1 MGDTRFL
8 LPCLGD
14 DGVTDLGQ
22 STAFKALIKRAS
34 LIAASIL
41 AVAFDAAAQDSHY
54 WTYQYGTR
62 ANLLSGAVVGSV
74 VDISAAYYNPG
85 ALSLVEDISIIAT
98 QKVFELSSL
107 KFDPAVGVD
116 ASLNELRLD
125 LAPGY
130 FAGILPFHFLGNDV
144 LAYSLFTRYLFKSD
158 VNAVAQG
165 DLAEVTDSLT
175 GDFFSSVGFVRE
187 LNESW
192 VGLSYSSPFQDV
204 MGLGLTAYVSYRSQK
219 GSRGFTFESL
229 NDSDE
234 SFISIRERAFSYW
247 NAAILFKGGIAFDW
261 LGASVG
267 LTVTTPRINLFG
279 DGKVVF
285 NRSVFNS
292 ENVFVADYQE
302 GLSST
307 YKTPWSV
314 ALGAAYKREST
325 TLHVTTEYFAPVG
338 EFTVLSPEPFVGQST
353 GDTIV
358 VQITQQLAD
367 ILNFGIG
374 VEHIFKPH
382 LSGYLSFR
390 TDFSADI
397 EGSDDTAD
405 IGATGW
411 DIYFIT
417 AGAAFRLG
425 NADLTAG
432 LAFGWGSSRSQL
444 PDDPALPLPTSTVA
458 MKYRTLRLILAFA
471 I

>member
-1 MGDTRFL
+1 M
-8 LPCLGD
+8 
-14 DGVTDLGQ
+14 
-22 STAFKALIKRAS
+22 
-34 LIAASIL
+34 
-41 AVAFDAAAQDSHY
+41 AFDVAAQDTHY
-54 WTYQYGTR
+54 WTYQYGAR

-85 ALSLVEDISIIAT
+85 ALSLVDDISIITT

-107 KFDPAVGVD
+107 NFDASVGID

-144 LAYSLFTRYLFKSD
+144 LVYSLFTRYLFKSD

-187 LNESW
+187 LNETW
-192 VGLSYSSPFQDV
+192 VGLSYSSPFQEI

-219 GSRGFTFESL
+219 GSTGFVFESL
-229 NDSDE
+229 TDSDE
-234 SFISIRERAFSYW
+234 SFISIRDRGFSYW

-279 DGKVVF
+279 EGKVLF
-285 NRSVFNS
+285 NRSLFNS
-292 ENVFVADYQE
+292 ENVFIADYQE
-302 GLSST
+302 GLPST

-325 TLHVTTEYFAPVG
+325 TVHLTTEYFAPVG
-338 EFTVLSPEPFVGQST
+338 EFAVLSPEPFVGQST
-353 GDTIV
+353 GDTIT
-358 VQITQQLAD
+358 VQLTQQLTD
-367 ILNFGIG
+367 VLNFGIG
-374 VEHIFKPH
+374 VEQVFKPH
-382 LSGYLSFR
+382 LSGYVSFR

-397 EGSDDTAD
+397 EGSDETTDMGVTS
-405 IGATGW
+405 W

-425 NADLTAG
+425 NADFTAG
-432 LAFGWGSSRSQL
+432 LAFGWGSSQSTL
-444 PDDPALPLPTSTVA
+444 PDDPALPSPSPTVA

>member
-1 MGDTRFL
+1 MHAFFSRALATT
-8 LPCLGD
+8 
-14 DGVTDLGQ
+14 GVTDLGQ
-22 STAFKALIKRAS
+22 STALKALIKRAS
-34 LIAASIL
+34 LIAASIV
-41 AVAFDAAAQDSHY
+41 AVAFDAAAQDTHY
-54 WTYQYGTR
+54 WTYQYGAR

-85 ALSLVEDISIIAT
+85 ALSLVEDISLIAT

-107 KFDPAVGVD
+107 TFDPEVGID
-116 ASLNELRLD
+116 ASLSDLRLD

-130 FAGILPFHFLGNDV
+130 FAGIIPFHFLGNDV

-158 VNAVAQG
+158 VTAVAQG

-175 GDFFSSVGFVRE
+175 GDFFKSTGFLRN
-187 LNESW
+187 LNETW
-192 VGLSYSSPFQDV
+192 VGVSYSSPFQDV

-219 GSRGFTFESL
+219 GTTGFLFESL
-229 NDSDE
+229 NDSGE
-234 SFISIRERAFSYW
+234 SLMSIRDRGFSYW

-279 DGKVVF
+279 EGKVLF
-285 NRSVFNS
+285 NRSLFNS

-325 TLHVTTEYFAPVG
+325 TVHITTEYFAPVS
-338 EFTVLSPEPFVGQST
+338 EFAVLSPEPFIGQST
-353 GDTIV
+353 GDTIAA
-358 VQITQQLAD
+358 QLTLELD
-367 ILNFGIG
+367 DVLNFGLG
-374 VEHIFKPH
+374 LEHTFRPH
-382 LSGYLSFR
+382 LSGYVSFR
-390 TDFSADI
+390 TDFSAAV
-397 EGSDDTAD
+397 EGSDETTDMGVTN
-405 IGATGW
+405 W

-417 AGAAFRLG
+417 AGTAFRIG

-432 LAFGWGSSRSQL
+432 LAFGWGSSKSQL
-444 PDDPALPLPTSTVA
+444 PEDPGLPSPSPKVA
-458 MKYRTLRLILAFA
+458 MKYRTLRLIIAFA

>member
-1 MGDTRFL
+1 MQAFFSRALATT
-8 LPCLGD
+8 
-14 DGVTDLGQ
+14 GVTDLGQ
-22 STAFKALIKRAS
+22 STALKALIKRAS

-41 AVAFDAAAQDSHY
+41 AVAFDAAAQDTHY
-54 WTYQYGTR
+54 WTYQYGAR

-85 ALSLVEDISIIAT
+85 ALSLVEDISLIAT

-107 KFDPAVGVD
+107 TFDPEVGID
-116 ASLNELRLD
+116 ASLSDLRLD

-130 FAGILPFHFLGNDV
+130 FAGIIPFHFLGNDV

-158 VNAVAQG
+158 VTAVAQG

-175 GDFFSSVGFVRE
+175 GDFFKSTGFLRN
-187 LNESW
+187 LNETW
-192 VGLSYSSPFQDV
+192 VGVSYSSPFQDV

-219 GSRGFTFESL
+219 GTTGFLFESL
-229 NDSDE
+229 NDSGE
-234 SFISIRERAFSYW
+234 SLMSIRDRGFSYW

-279 DGKVVF
+279 EGKVLF
-285 NRSVFNS
+285 NRSLFNS

-325 TLHVTTEYFAPVG
+325 TVHITTEYFAPVS
-338 EFTVLSPEPFVGQST
+338 EFAVLSPEPFIGQST
-353 GDTIV
+353 GDTIAA
-358 VQITQQLAD
+358 QLTQELD
-367 ILNFGIG
+367 DVLNFGLG
-374 VEHIFKPH
+374 LEHTFRPH
-382 LSGYLSFR
+382 LSGYVSFR
-390 TDFSADI
+390 TDFSAAV
-397 EGSDDTAD
+397 EGSDETTDMGVTN
-405 IGATGW
+405 W

-417 AGAAFRLG
+417 AGAAFRIG
-425 NADLTAG
+425 DADLTAG
-432 LAFGWGSSRSQL
+432 LAFGWGSSKSQL
-444 PDDPALPLPTSTVA
+444 PEDPGLPSPSPKVA
-458 MKYRTLRLILAFA
+458 MKYRTLRLIIAFA

>member
-1 MGDTRFL
+1 MLNT
-8 LPCLGD
+8 LPCL
-14 DGVTDLGQ
+14 TT
-22 STAFKALIKRAS
+22 SIKRAAFAVT
-34 LIAASIL
+34 LAA
-41 AVAFDAAAQDSHY
+41 AAATDAAAQDSHY

-85 ALSLVEDISIIAT
+85 ALSLVDDISIIAT
-98 QKVFELSSL
+98 QKVFELSNI
-107 KFDPAVGVD
+107 KFDPALGVD

-125 LAPGY
+125 LAPGF

-158 VNAVAQG
+158 VNAVALG

-175 GDFFSSVGFVRE
+175 GDFLSSVGFVRE
-187 LNESW
+187 LNETW
-192 VGLSYSSPFQDV
+192 VGLSYSSPFQEV
-204 MGLGLTAYVSYRSQK
+204 MGIGLTAYVSYRNQK
-219 GSRGFTFESL
+219 GSTGFMFESL
-229 NDSDE
+229 NDLDE
-234 SFISIRERAFSYW
+234 SFISIRDRGFSYW

-279 DGKVVF
+279 DGKVLF
-285 NRSVFNS
+285 NRSLFNS

-314 ALGAAYKREST
+314 ALGAAYKRESS
-325 TLHVTTEYFAPVG
+325 TLHFTLEYFAPVG
-338 EFTVLSPEPFVGQST
+338 EFAILSPEPFVGQST
-353 GDTIV
+353 GDTIT
-358 VQITQQLAD
+358 VQLTQELAD
-367 ILNFGIG
+367 VLNFGVG
-374 VEHIFKPH
+374 VEHTFRPH

-397 EGSDDTAD
+397 EGSDDTSD
-405 IGATGW
+405 IGMAGW

-425 NADLTAG
+425 DADLTAG
-432 LAFGWGSSRSQL
+432 LTFGWGSSQSRL
-444 PDDPALPLPTSTVA
+444 PDDPALPSPSPTVN
-458 MKYRTLRLILAFA
+458 MQYRTLRLILAFA